1 MVVPLLHGARLNLV
15 RGLTSFTLLLPAI
28 CITASLLVACV
39 IIFRYSFNEWDPV
52 HTMTPA
58 VTSANYE
65 TLLTD
70 PVVRLAFWNTLRLSV
85 IVTAFSLL
93 LGYPVA
99 YAIVRSRWRTFFVFL
114 LVAPLMTDVLLR
126 AYGWLVM
133 LGNAGLANRLLSLV
147 GIGPQRLIYNDLS
160 VVIEMVHEMT
170 PLMVLPIVG
179 ALDRINPSLR
189 EAAANLG
196 AEPVRSF
203 LLITLPLSV
212 SGILA
217 GSLLTFALSMSAFVA
232 PLIMGGGNVTTMT
245 VLIQQ
250 QMLVTLN
257 WPLGA
262 AESVILV
269 LLIILILVG
278 YRRQVRRF
286 AGAVG

>member
-1 MVVPLLHGARLNLV
+1 M
-15 RGLTSFTLLLPAI
+15 LLLPAL
-28 CITASLLVACV
+28 CITASLLAACV

-52 HTMTPA
+52 HTMTRA

-93 LGYPVA
+93 FGYPVA

-170 PLMVLPIVG
+170 PLMVLPIVS